1 MGTVWVGVGCLL
13 LGAVMGILLIALVSG
28 GGHDDEE

>member
-1 MGTVWVGVGCLL
+1 MGVVWLGVGCFL

-28 GGHDDEE
+28 SGHDDEG